1 MKISLYMYMFIE
13 PSYLQRVEKW
23 TKNYVMYVTFFKS
36 TYLHTYSILY
46 AYVFVLQELMKYMQ
60 LKPILS
66 EYDYKKSSVLVFL
79 QGHRFLQSHFNT
91 DLI

>member
-1 MKISLYMYMFIE
+1 MNKKLFH
-13 PSYLQRVEKW
+13 VC
-23 TKNYVMYVTFFKS
+23 NFFFKS
-36 TYLHTYSILY
+36 RYLHTYSILY
-46 AYVFVLQELMKYMQ
+46 ACVRFFVLQELMKYMQ

-79 QGHRFLQSHFNT
+79 QGHRFLQSHFKT